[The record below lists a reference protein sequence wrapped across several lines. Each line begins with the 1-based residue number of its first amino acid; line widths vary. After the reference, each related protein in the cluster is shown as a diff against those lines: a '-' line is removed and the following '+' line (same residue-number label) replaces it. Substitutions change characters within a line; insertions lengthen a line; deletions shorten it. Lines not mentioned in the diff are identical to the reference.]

1 MKIGILGPEGTF
13 SDKAYMEYCK
23 KIGVELQGEYYP
35 TIDEV
40 FEAVCSDND
49 MGADESCDLCI
60 VPIENTLDGYV
71 QRTLDLLLEKN
82 VCIIDENKVSVQFSL
97 VGNVDSL
104 EEINTLYVQ
113 FKANGQCRQFINSL
127 KGAKIISTESNMES
141 YYKLG
146 DEKGAAAIVPHHIAV
161 KETNRFVVEN
171 VTDSDHNHTRF
182 LIVKKGMAK
191 DNKAMNQPTNP
202 QVKEKVR
209 VPIYVMP
216 VEDRP
221 GILFE
226 ILKSFNDNKIN
237 MISIMSRPTK
247 QELGTY
253 NFYIEIDGR
262 LERLD
267 VILDTLE
274 DIKKSS
280 DVKVLGV
287 YKE

>member
-1 MKIGILGPEGTF
+1 MKIAILGPQGTF
-13 SDKAYMEYCK
+13 SDKAYLEYEN
-23 KIGVELQGEYYP
+23 KIGQSLDGIYYP

-40 FEAVCSDND
+40 FKAVCSDDANSGEED
-49 MGADESCDLCI
+49 CELGI
-60 VPIENTLDGYV
+60 VPVENTLDGYV
-71 QRTLDLLLEKN
+71 QRTLDLLLEKD
-82 VCIIDENKVSVQFSL
+82 VCIIDENAVSVQFSL
-97 VGNVDSL
+97 VGNVRSL
-104 EEINTLYVQ
+104 EEIKTLYVQ

-127 KGAKIISTESNMES
+127 NGAKIVSTESNMES
-141 YYKLG
+141 YYMLG
-146 DEKGAAAIVPHHIAV
+146 DEEGAAAIVPHHIAV
-161 KETNRFVVEN
+161 KEKDRFVVEN

-182 LIVKKGMAK
+182 LIFKKGRAT
-191 DNKAMNQPTNP
+191 DNKAINEPTNP

-226 ILKSFNDNKIN
+226 ILKSFSDNKIN

-262 LERLD
+262 MERLD

-274 DIKKSS
+274 DIRKSS
-280 DVKVLGV
+280 DVKILGI

>member
-23 KIGVELQGEYYP
+23 KIGAELQGEYYP

-49 MGADESCDLCI
+49 MGNEESCDLCI

-97 VGNVDSL
+97 VGNVKSL
-104 EEINTLYVQ
+104 DEIKTLYVQ

-146 DEKGAAAIVPHHIAV
+146 DEEGAAAIVPHHIAV
-161 KETNRFVVEN
+161 KETGRFVVEN

-182 LIVKKGMAK
+182 LIVKKGLAK
-191 DNKAMNQPTNP
+191 DNKATNEPTNP
-202 QVKEKVR
+202 NAKEKVR

-226 ILKSFNDNKIN
+226 LLKSFNDNKIN

-262 LERLD
+262 MERLD
-267 VILDTLE
+267 VILDTLDE
-274 DIKKSS
+274 IRKSS
-280 DVKVLGV
+280 DVKVLGI

>member
-13 SDKAYMEYCK
+13 SDKAYMEYEK
-23 KIGVELQGEYYP
+23 KIGHQLEGEYFQ

-40 FEAVCSDND
+40 FEAVCSGREGDD
-49 MGADESCDLCI
+49 TELCQLAI

-71 QRTLDLLLEKN
+71 QRTLDLLLEKD
-82 VCIIDENKVSVQFSL
+82 VCIVDENKVAVQFSL
-97 VGNVDSL
+97 VGNVSSL
-104 EEINTLYVQ
+104 EEITTLYVQ

-161 KETNRFVVEN
+161 KETDRFVVEN

-182 LIVKKGMAK
+182 LVIKKGQAK
-191 DNKAMNQPTNP
+191 DNKAVNKPSNP
-202 QVKEKVR
+202 DAKVKVR

-216 VEDRP
+216 VGDRP
-221 GILFE
+221 GMLFE
-226 ILKSFNDNKIN
+226 ILQNFNDRRIN

-253 NFYIEIDGR
+253 NFYIEIDGSM
-262 LERLD
+262 ERLD
-267 VILDTLE
+267 IILETLQ
-274 DIKKSS
+274 DIRKSN
-280 DVKVLGV
+280 DVKILGI

>member
-23 KIGVELQGEYYP
+23 KTGQELVGEYYP
-35 TIDEV
+35 TIDDV
-40 FEAVCSDND
+40 FQAVCSDND
-49 MGADESCDLCI
+49 MTATEACDLCI
-60 VPIENTLDGYV
+60 VPVENTLDGYV

-82 VCIIDENKVSVQFSL
+82 VCIIDENMVSVQFSL
-97 VGNVDSL
+97 VGNVKSL
-104 EEINTLYVQ
+104 DEIKTLYVQ
-113 FKANGQCRQFINSL
+113 FKANGQCRRFINSL
-127 KGAKIISTESNMES
+127 SNAKIVTTDSNMES

-146 DEKGAAAIVPHHIAV
+146 DEEGAAAIVPHHIAV
-161 KETNRFVVEN
+161 NETDRFVIEN

-182 LIVKKGMAK
+182 LIVKKGQAK
-191 DNKAMNQPTNP
+191 DNKAVNMPTNS
-202 QVKEKVR
+202 QDKIKVR

-226 ILKSFNDNKIN
+226 LLQSFYDNKIN

-253 NFYIEIDGR
+253 NFYIEIDGK

-274 DIKKSS
+274 QIKKSNN
-280 DVKVLGV
+280 VKILGI

>member
-13 SDKAYMEYCK
+13 SDKAYLEYEK
-23 KIGVELQGEYYP
+23 KINQELTGVYYP

-49 MGADESCDLCI
+49 LDLQEQCDLCI
-60 VPIENTLDGYV
+60 VPVENTLDGYV
-71 QRTLDLLLEKN
+71 QRTLDLLLEKK
-82 VCIIDENKVSVQFSL
+82 VCIIDENTVPVQFSL
-97 VGNVDSL
+97 VGNVESL
-104 EEINTLYVQ
+104 EEITTLYVQ

-141 YYKLG
+141 YYRLG
-146 DEKGAAAIVPHHIAV
+146 EDKGSAAIVPHHIAV
-161 KETNRFVVEN
+161 KETDRFVVEN

-182 LIVKKGMAK
+182 LVVKKGEAR
-191 DNKAMNQPTNP
+191 DNKAVNQPTNIAES
-202 QVKEKVR
+202 VRVR

-221 GILFE
+221 GMLFE
-226 ILKSFNDNKIN
+226 ILQSFYDRKIN

-253 NFYIEIDGR
+253 NFYIEIDGKMD
-262 LERLD
+262 RLD
-267 VILDTLE
+267 IILDTMQ
-274 DIKKSS
+274 DIKKNN
-280 DVKVLGV
+280 DVKILGI

>member
-13 SDKAYMEYCK
+13 SDKAYMEYER
-23 KIGVELQGEYYP
+23 KIGQQLEGEYFQ

-40 FEAVCSDND
+40 FEAVCSS
-49 MGADESCDLCI
+49 DEDKDSELCQLAI

-71 QRTLDLLLEKN
+71 QRTLDLLLEKD
-82 VCIIDENKVSVQFSL
+82 VCIIDENKVAVQFSL
-97 VGNVDSL
+97 VGNVNSL
-104 EEINTLYVQ
+104 DEITTLYVQ

-141 YYKLG
+141 YYKLA
-146 DEKGAAAIVPHHIAV
+146 DEKGAAAIVPHHIAA
-161 KETNRFVVEN
+161 KEKDRFVVEN

-182 LIVKKGMAK
+182 LIIKKGQARE
-191 DNKAMNQPTNP
+191 NKAINQPTNP
-202 QVKEKVR
+202 DCKIRVR

-216 VEDRP
+216 VGDRP
-221 GILFE
+221 GMLFE
-226 ILKSFNDNKIN
+226 ILKNFNDRRIN

-253 NFYIEIDGR
+253 NFYIEIDGSM
-262 LERLD
+262 ERLD
-267 VILDTLE
+267 IILETLQ
-274 DIKKSS
+274 DIKKNN
-280 DVKVLGV
+280 DVKILGI